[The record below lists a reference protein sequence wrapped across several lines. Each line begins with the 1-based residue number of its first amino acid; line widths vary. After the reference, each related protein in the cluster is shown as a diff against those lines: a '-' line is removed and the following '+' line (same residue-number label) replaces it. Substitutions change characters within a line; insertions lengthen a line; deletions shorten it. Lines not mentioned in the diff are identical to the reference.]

1 MIFDFGL
8 LGVAFP
14 QSKIYNPKSKIGM
27 LLIVLII
34 IIVVALIFGF
44 RGARGL
50 SLNETL
56 YLKRR
61 GYEPPVEIEEGP
73 PVSKDTRLF
82 NLIESLGDI
91 SPFARQR
98 AAEDLSRLCMSGQ
111 RDLRMFPA
119 LITALDDSDASVR
132 AAVATALGNLRDPS
146 SLEALTRRLDEE
158 ESIHVR
164 ASLEQAIEKLG
175 Q

>member
-1 MIFDFGL
+1 
-8 LGVAFP
+8 
-14 QSKIYNPKSKIGM
+14 M
-27 LLIVLII
+27 LFIILVIV
-34 IIVVALIFGF
+34 IVVALVFGF
-44 RGARGL
+44 RGGRGL

-61 GYEPPVEIEEGP
+61 GYEAPVEIDDGP

-82 NLIESLGDI
+82 SLIESLGDI

-98 AAEDLSRLCMSGQ
+98 AAEDLSRMCVSGR
-111 RDLRMFPA
+111 RDLRMLPA

-132 AAVATALGNLRDPS
+132 VAVATALGNLRDRS
-146 SLEALTRRLDEE
+146 SLEVLKRRMDEE

-164 ASLEQAIEKLG
+164 ASLEQAIERVR

>member
-1 MIFDFGL
+1 
-8 LGVAFP
+8 
-14 QSKIYNPKSKIGM
+14 M

-34 IIVVALIFGF
+34 IIVAALIFGF
-44 RGARGL
+44 RSGRGL

-61 GYEPPVEIEEGP
+61 GYEPPVEIDEGP

-82 NLIESLGDI
+82 SLIESLGDI

-98 AAEDLSRLCMSGQ
+98 AAEDLSRMCLSGR
-111 RDLRMFPA
+111 RDTRMLPA
-119 LITALDDSDASVR
+119 LIAALDDSDASVR
-132 AAVATALGNLRDPS
+132 TAVVTALGNLRDPS

-158 ESIHVR
+158 ESIQVR
-164 ASLEQAIEKLG
+164 ALLEQAIEKLG
-175 Q
+175 H

>member
-1 MIFDFGL
+1 
-8 LGVAFP
+8 
-14 QSKIYNPKSKIGM
+14 M
-27 LLIVLII
+27 LVTILVIV
-34 IIVVALIFGF
+34 IVVALIFGF
-44 RGARGL
+44 RGGRGL

-61 GYEPPVEIEEGP
+61 GYEPPIGIDEGP

-82 NLIESLGDI
+82 NLIESLADI

-98 AAEDLSRLCMSGQ
+98 AAEDLSRMCVSGQ
-111 RDLRMFPA
+111 RDLRMLPA
-119 LITALDDSDASVR
+119 LIAALDDSDASVR
-132 AAVATALGNLRDPS
+132 AAVATALGNLRDRS
-146 SLEALTRRLDEE
+146 SLEVLKRRMDEE

-164 ASLEQAIEKLG
+164 ASLEQAIEKLR

>member
-1 MIFDFGL
+1 LAIRHSQFDIRN
-8 LGVAFP
+8 
-14 QSKIYNPKSKIGM
+14 SKFRM
-27 LLIVLII
+27 LVTILVIV
-34 IIVVALIFGF
+34 IVVALIFGF
-44 RGARGL
+44 RGGRGL

-61 GYEPPVEIEEGP
+61 GYEPPIEIDEGP

-82 NLIESLGDI
+82 NLIESLADI

-98 AAEDLSRLCMSGQ
+98 AAEDLSRMCVSGQ
-111 RDLRMFPA
+111 RDLRMLPA
-119 LITALDDSDASVR
+119 LIAALDDSDASVR
-132 AAVATALGNLRDPS
+132 AAVATALGNLRDRS
-146 SLEALTRRLDEE
+146 SLEVLKRRMDEE

-164 ASLEQAIEKLG
+164 ASLEQAIEKLR